1 MNRTQFSLE
10 VSGGGWFQICCF
22 IMYCIVKCSSLFEVK
37 SVILCVCLMAITSFV
52 LCGLCSLQ
60 LLNTV

>member
-37 SVILCVCLMAITSFV
+37 VGNFVCVSYGYYV
-52 LCGLCSLQ
+52 LCF
-60 LLNTV
+60 VRFV